1 MWSVRRGVAMSSIP
15 LLAAAVGGGTA
26 IALDSSGDSGVK
38 GRVVPCGIVL
48 ERAAPCAVASKAG
61 TVAVGRHR
69 RVLRRAKVHADGS
82 FRVRLEAG
90 RYWLEP
96 RAGGTQGP
104 RVNATVAE
112 GEWTTV
118 TLVAGRLAPPA
129 GR

>member
-1 MWSVRRGVAMSSIP
+1 MSAIP

-26 IALDSSGDSGVK
+26 VALSSSGGDSGVK
-38 GRVVPCGIVL
+38 GRVIPCGIVL
-48 ERAAPCAVASKAG
+48 ERAAPCAVASKPG
-61 TVAVGRHR
+61 TVVVGRGRH
-69 RVLRRAKVHADGS
+69 VMRRAKVHADGS

-96 RAGGTQGP
+96 RAGGRHGP
-104 RVNATVAE
+104 RVRATVAE

-118 TLVAGRLAPPA
+118 TVVAGRVAPPR